1 METGC
6 SYVYFALKGD
16 DFDTDEVTNRLN
28 ITPTDSWR
36 KGDKG
41 FYKSAVAF
49 AMWRLCTD
57 KGKDYLHINNLVDE
71 IVSKLYG
78 KIDIIND
85 LKRLYQLNSV
95 LEIVLYID
103 TNEDNSTPALGH
115 DLRTIEFLYR
125 TETTTDVDIYRFN
138 STLNETNENAYKI

>member
-1 METGC
+1 METGS

-16 DFDTDEVTNRLN
+16 SFDTDEVTKRLG

-41 FYKSAVAF
+41 FYKSAVEF
-49 AMWRLCTD
+49 AMWRLSTD
-57 KGKDYLHINNLVDE
+57 KGKEYIQIDNLVDE
-71 IVSKLYG
+71 IVSKLYD
-78 KIDIIND
+78 KIKIIND
-85 LKRLYQLNSV
+85 LKRQFQLDSV

-125 TETTTDVDIYRFN
+125 TGSTTDVDIYRFN
-138 STLNETNENAYKI
+138 STIEKTNGNTL

>member
-1 METGC
+1 METGS

-16 DFDTDEVTNRLN
+16 SFDTDEVTNRLG

-41 FYKSAVAF
+41 FYKTAVEF
-49 AMWRLCTD
+49 AMWRLSTD
-57 KGKDYLHINNLVDE
+57 KGKEYIQIDNLVDE
-71 IVSKLYG
+71 IVSKLCD
-78 KIDIIND
+78 KIEIIND
-85 LKRLYQLNSV
+85 LKSQFQLNSV

-125 TETTTDVDIYRFN
+125 TGTTTDIDIYRFN
-138 STLNETNENAYKI
+138 SANDEANGKV

>member
-1 METGC
+1 METGSS
-6 SYVYFALKGD
+6 SYVYFALKGGS
-16 DFDTDEVTNRLN
+16 FDTDEVTNRLG

-41 FYKSAVAF
+41 FYKTAVEF
-49 AMWRLCTD
+49 AMWRLSTD
-57 KGKDYLHINNLVDE
+57 KGKEYIQIDNLVDE
-71 IVSKLYG
+71 IVSKLYD
-78 KIDIIND
+78 KIEIIND
-85 LKRLYQLNSV
+85 LKRQFQLNSV

-125 TETTTDVDIYRFN
+125 TGTTTDIDIYRFN
-138 STLNETNENAYKI
+138 SAYDEANGKV

>member
-1 METGC
+1 METGS

-16 DFDTDEVTNRLN
+16 RFDTDEVTNRLG
-28 ITPTDSWR
+28 ITPSDSWR

-41 FYKSAVAF
+41 FYKTAVEF
-49 AMWRLCTD
+49 AMWRLSTD
-57 KGKDYLHINNLVDE
+57 KGKEYIQIDNLVDE
-71 IVSKLYG
+71 IVSKLYD
-78 KIDIIND
+78 KIEIIND
-85 LKRLYQLNSV
+85 LKRQFQLDSV

-125 TETTTDVDIYRFN
+125 TGTTTDIDIYRFN
-138 STLNETNENAYKI
+138 SAINETNENAL